1 MSEQTLKCIEC
12 TTNTF
17 LVWCFFLV
25 SHARVV
31 FVLVSPGC
39 KAFSEM
45 GIIFIKKLVH
55 HKVSTS

>member
-31 FVLVSPGC
+31 FALVSPGC

-55 HKVSTS
+55 HKV